1 MVKTIVVT
9 TKVQK
14 SYFVSRQAP
23 TTGAE
28 TEFLMERFDFV
39 CDLVDTLTDTSFGSP
54 LFDTDDNMRLALEAF
69 GIRFDRKVKV
79 GTILVLD
86 EVNAKDFIPYPYD
99 RPHIGDTVT
108 VIFPG
113 VKVRQSNGSSVLVRK
128 PMVKKV

>member
-1 MVKTIVVT
+1 
-9 TKVQK
+9 
-14 SYFVSRQAP
+14 
-23 TTGAE
+23 
-28 TEFLMERFDFV
+28 MERFDFV

-99 RPHIGDTVT
+99 GPNIGDAVT

>member
-1 MVKTIVVT
+1 
-9 TKVQK
+9 
-14 SYFVSRQAP
+14 
-23 TTGAE
+23 
-28 TEFLMERFDFV
+28 MEKFDFV
-39 CDLVDTLTDTSFGSP
+39 CDLVDALVDTSFGSP
-54 LFDTDDNMRLALEAF
+54 LFNADDNMRLALEAF

-99 RPHIGDTVT
+99 KPHIGDTVA

>member
-1 MVKTIVVT
+1 
-9 TKVQK
+9 
-14 SYFVSRQAP
+14 
-23 TTGAE
+23 
-28 TEFLMERFDFV
+28 MERFDFV

-99 RPHIGDTVT
+99 RPHIL
-108 VIFPG
+108 FG
-113 VKVRQSNGSSVLVRK
+113 VLNKIRGCGLSQQQKTLLNEK
-128 PMVKKV
+128 

>member
-1 MVKTIVVT
+1 
-9 TKVQK
+9 
-14 SYFVSRQAP
+14 
-23 TTGAE
+23 
-28 TEFLMERFDFV
+28 MERFDFV

-54 LFDTDDNMRLALEAF
+54 LFDADDNMRLALEAF

-86 EVNAKDFIPYPYD
+86 EVNSKDFIPYPYD

-113 VKVRQSNGSSVLVRK
+113 VKVRQSNGSSVMVRK

>member
-1 MVKTIVVT
+1 
-9 TKVQK
+9 
-14 SYFVSRQAP
+14 
-23 TTGAE
+23 
-28 TEFLMERFDFV
+28 MERFDFV

-54 LFDTDDNMRLALEAF
+54 LFNADDNMRLALEAF

-86 EVNAKDFIPYPYD
+86 EVNAKDFIPCPYD
-99 RPHIGDTVT
+99 KPHIGDTVT

-113 VKVRQSNGSSVLVRK
+113 VKVRQSNGSSVLIRK